1 MEKEKAEEEEGW
13 KAEERHCDSKL
24 GCRRNDERVAVGRG
38 SASLRVAAL
47 PGVERSGAFGSP
59 WHRVA
64 NECRDS
70 RRSTYV
76 RRFVLPVCQ
85 SASLP
90 VTETKLDPLSACLLK
105 LPSLRFTVYGLRFTV
120 HRLRFTVHSLQ
131 STDPYRSIQVYIVC
145 SLQFTVYSLQFTV
158 WVIER
163 GERHVRITHV
173 RKYLE
178 THTLPCCIDPRMMFE
193 RLCHVNSAYASDS
206 HVEHV

>member
-120 HRLRFTVHSLQ
+120 YGLRFTVHRLRFTVHSLQ

-158 WVIER
+158 YSLGDRER
-163 GERHVRITHV
+163 RTARS
-173 RKYLE
+173 
-178 THTLPCCIDPRMMFE
+178 
-193 RLCHVNSAYASDS
+193 NYARTKIS
-206 HVEHV
+206 